1 MTDTNAPATE
11 TNAQTP
17 AVEAPSTETNPETQ
31 PDKEKR
37 FGYNALKIP
46 VFAPPIQA
54 KLGIGEVA
62 NSEFQEGNSQTPLAS
77 AESQLQQ
84 PQEVLLSFLLR
95 PTDKQLSTML
105 ASVMEKLFVDSN
117 TAKAILAA
125 MLEGTGEE
133 SWLRQRQ
140 ISYGADGQEYVTVI
154 VNIELLKEYY
164 SQSAK
169 ATPLSSGTEVQT
181 IGIVANQSGVNL
193 REKPATDEKSAIIKN
208 LPFNTRVF
216 VDKALPGDWYR
227 VTLTSGEYGSSG
239 EYGYVAASNIK
250 TNLPEPNAR
259 LHKIAS
265 GETALVIAQKYYG
278 NAVQP
283 GQDLRF
289 YVNVLVYVNPG
300 GGIYKPNPEASW
312 ENTLTKEGYLIW
324 IPSLEFAS
332 LLKGQVQSGSITYSA
347 WNQVKEITT
356 LAGNF
361 ALGGGAFVAGLLNG
375 ALESLW
381 DTLVGF
387 KDLAVLAWEI
397 VESLFKGTILADA
410 KQLWDSLSQLN
421 LEQLIEAGIEHL
433 AEKWNQP
440 DLLKRW
446 HFRGWLCGYA
456 IAELVM
462 LVFSE
467 GILTVIKG
475 AAKAGK
481 LSEILAKFPKVAE
494 LGQKAKTLGGDKVER
509 LRIALKTSQPL
520 LVARQ
525 WAANV
530 LRIPAEILQ
539 DLSVEAIER
548 LKQLPRW
555 ARDRFSELNHGA
567 MRRVLGC
574 ASPCLVNLQ
583 EVERYLKNLAA
594 DAVAGAKRLTTA
606 EEVINAL
613 PTELLNLTKLRE
625 KLAKPELMNIIRRAE
640 LTDLDFA
647 KMRDFITK
655 NIVGNKTDSYNVFTQ
670 YLSAVVPSKLGPD
683 LNKFIEFAEPM
694 DDSTGRALRGAMFEN
709 FAKLHV
715 PEFQGLERAT
725 FKVPGYKNSIV
736 NVDLFDPANGKI
748 WEFKYQKT
756 PLASQELDKYVP
768 IIGQITI
775 DELYEA
781 KTANFVFPTRDLAE
795 LNYGKLKA
803 RPAHSVFYLEQ
814 LPNQATR
821 PVELQ

>member
-446 HFRGWLCGYA
+446 HFRGWL
-456 IAELVM
+456 
-462 LVFSE
+462 
-467 GILTVIKG
+467 
-475 AAKAGK
+475 
-481 LSEILAKFPKVAE
+481 
-494 LGQKAKTLGGDKVER
+494 
-509 LRIALKTSQPL
+509 
-520 LVARQ
+520 
-525 WAANV
+525 
-530 LRIPAEILQ
+530 
-539 DLSVEAIER
+539 
-548 LKQLPRW
+548 
-555 ARDRFSELNHGA
+555 
-567 MRRVLGC
+567 
-574 ASPCLVNLQ
+574 
-583 EVERYLKNLAA
+583 
-594 DAVAGAKRLTTA
+594 
-606 EEVINAL
+606 
-613 PTELLNLTKLRE
+613 
-625 KLAKPELMNIIRRAE
+625 
-640 LTDLDFA
+640 
-647 KMRDFITK
+647 
-655 NIVGNKTDSYNVFTQ
+655 
-670 YLSAVVPSKLGPD
+670 
-683 LNKFIEFAEPM
+683 
-694 DDSTGRALRGAMFEN
+694 
-709 FAKLHV
+709 
-715 PEFQGLERAT
+715 
-725 FKVPGYKNSIV
+725 
-736 NVDLFDPANGKI
+736 
-748 WEFKYQKT
+748 
-756 PLASQELDKYVP
+756 
-768 IIGQITI
+768 
-775 DELYEA
+775 
-781 KTANFVFPTRDLAE
+781 
-795 LNYGKLKA
+795 
-803 RPAHSVFYLEQ
+803 
-814 LPNQATR
+814 
-821 PVELQ
+821 